1 MNAGKRGKNAGK
13 TLSWPGHILSS
24 TKKRCGNDR
33 TTDMETRMPTD
44 YPVHRQADWRQGWIL
59 VMSGF
64 LPVMAIIALAPTL
77 PTLLAHFRDVG
88 NPQLM
93 VPLLIT
99 APSACIALFAPAAGI
114 VTDRFGRRNLM
125 LWAMAV
131 YGIGGFIPFFIDSFW
146 AVVAGRIV
154 IGLGEA
160 AVLTVSNTLLADY
173 FEEKARH
180 RWLMLQGLAGS
191 ILGTLTI
198 AGSGFLAAKG
208 WQWPFAVYGVAFPI
222 LFASVFYLFEPQPR
236 VRLQAGAAMSA
247 TALPFPY
254 KAAVL
259 VCGVTVL
266 LSTIYYVQVIHF
278 SVLLKDLGVLDPQSI
293 GLAMAIPSLG
303 VPLGAVIFRMTTR
316 HGVRHQIALV
326 FLGYCIGLGGIG
338 LAPDHKVA
346 LAFAFVQQLANGI
359 IVPALVA
366 FAQRSFSFEHRGRG
380 MGWWASAFFA
390 AQFLSPAVVNA
401 VRGMAGGLQGAFLV
415 FGVIAGIGA
424 VATLALRAR
433 STPSAEPAR
442 A

>member
-1 MNAGKRGKNAGK
+1 
-13 TLSWPGHILSS
+13 
-24 TKKRCGNDR
+24 
-33 TTDMETRMPTD
+33 
-44 YPVHRQADWRQGWIL
+44 
-59 VMSGF
+59 MSGF
-64 LPVMAIIALAPTL
+64 LPVMAIIALSPTL
-77 PTLLAHFRDVG
+77 PTLLAHFNNVG

-99 APSACIALFAPAAGI
+99 APSACIALFAPAAGVI
-114 VTDRFGRRNLM
+114 TDRFGRRNLM

-131 YGIGGFIPFFIDSFW
+131 YGIGGFIPFFIDNFW

-180 RWLMLQGLAGS
+180 RWLMLQGVTGS
-191 ILGTLTI
+191 ILGSVTI
-198 AGSGFLAAKG
+198 ACSGFLAAKG
-208 WQWPFAVYGVAFPI
+208 WQWPFAVYGIAFPI
-222 LFASVFYLFEPQPR
+222 LFASIFYLFEPQAR
-236 VRLQAGAAMSA
+236 VRPQQDGAGAK
-247 TALPFPY
+247 TAAAGLPFPY
-254 KAAVL
+254 TVALA

-303 VPLGAVIFRMTTR
+303 VPIGAVLFKLTTR
-316 HGVRHQIALV
+316 YGVRSQIELV
-326 FLGYCIGLGGIG
+326 FVGYCIGLGGIG
-338 LAPDHKVA
+338 LAPDYKIA

-366 FAQRSFSFEHRGRG
+366 FAQSSFSFEHRGRG
-380 MGWWASAFFA
+380 MGWWASAFFV

-401 VRGMAGGLQGAFLV
+401 VRGLFGGLQPAFVV

-424 VATLALRAR
+424 IVTVLVRGRGAPQAASAR
-433 STPSAEPAR
+433 I
-442 A
+442 

>member
-1 MNAGKRGKNAGK
+1 MAGSYSFLNEKR
-13 TLSWPGHILSS
+13 
-24 TKKRCGNDR
+24 RGNDR
-33 TTDMETRMPTD
+33 TNVMETRMPTD
-44 YPVHRQADWRQGWIL
+44 HPVHRQADWRQGWIL

-99 APSACIALFAPAAGI
+99 APSACIALFAPLAGV

-146 AVVAGRIV
+146 AVVAGRVV

-173 FEEKARH
+173 FDEKARH
-180 RWLMLQGLAGS
+180 RWLMLQGLMGS
-191 ILGTLTI
+191 ILGTVTI
-198 AGSGFLAAKG
+198 ACSGFLAAKG

-222 LFASVFYLFEPQPR
+222 LFASILYLFEPQAR
-236 VRLQAGAAMSA
+236 VRPASAGVGAPS

-254 KAAVL
+254 KVALV

-278 SVLLKDLGVLDPQSI
+278 SVLLKDLGVQDPQSI

-303 VPLGAVIFRMTTR
+303 VPIGAVIFRATTR
-316 HGVRHQIALV
+316 YGVPNQIALV

-338 LAPDHKVA
+338 LAPDYKVA

-359 IVPALVA
+359 IVPVLVA
-366 FAQRSFSFEHRGRG
+366 FAQSSFSFEHRGRG
-380 MGWWASAFFA
+380 MGWWASSFFA
-390 AQFLSPAVVNA
+390 AQFVSPAVVNV
-401 VRGMAGGLQGAFLV
+401 VRGMAGGLQGAFVV

-424 VATLALRAR
+424 IVTLVVRSRAR
-433 STPSAEPAR
+433 TPAVSAR
-442 A
+442 V